1 MKIKKPIKAV
11 PGGQEASASTGGAT
25 IADRFKL
32 EPTAPAKAKGS
43 VSKSAALAALV
54 AALAGLALS
63 GILTYV
69 LYQHLEFLKPV

>member
-1 MKIKKPIKAV
+1 MKIKKPIKAA

-43 VSKSAALAALV
+43 VSKSAALAAL
-54 AALAGLALS
+54 AALAAALAAALS
-63 GILTYV
+63 ALTAAA
-69 LYQHLEFLKPV
+69 LAA

>member
-1 MKIKKPIKAV
+1 MKIKKPMKTA

>member
-1 MKIKKPIKAV
+1 MKIKKPIKAA
-11 PGGQEASASTGGAT
+11 PGGHEASASTGGAT